1 MLLLKGCKFQEGF
14 NFLVHTTNTC
24 TACGLTHANK
34 RKIFV
39 IEGKMEQINLV
50 EELKR
55 NYVILN
61 EIIYMYIL
69 ILLCMSVAAL
79 LVSLRSGF
87 THNHDIFNFCRVVTF
102 RARLFEARLS

>member
-24 TACGLTHANK
+24 IACGLTHPNK

-39 IEGKMEQINLV
+39 IEGKKEQINLV

-61 EIIYMYIL
+61 EIIYMTVHFDIALYE
-69 ILLCMSVAAL
+69 CCCSFSVSA
-79 LVSLRSGF
+79 
-87 THNHDIFNFCRVVTF
+87 F
-102 RARLFEARLS
+102 RIYQQP